1 MHTKKKTSSLFGI
14 LQNDAILG
22 EQSLILH
29 YTKQIGKFTHR
40 TASASEVK
48 FSMYVEDTD
57 QPLVS
62 LDCLVTSKRK
72 NIGAD
77 H

>member
-1 MHTKKKTSSLFGI
+1 MNRNLKTSSLFGI

-29 YTKQIGKFTHR
+29 YTQTIGKFTHR
-40 TASASEVK
+40 DCLR
-48 FSMYVEDTD
+48 FRGQILHVEDTD
-57 QPLVS
+57 QPLAT
-62 LDCLVTSKRK
+62 LDCLAMSKRE

-77 H
+77 L